1 MNFYSVAPLI
11 KEYYPE
17 YYSVETY
24 PAKDCVKIHKVSEE
38 WGVFCNFART
48 PISFEGRTFK
58 TSEQLFQLMKFKDEE
73 VVKAV
78 YAANNPKMTA
88 KHWEKTH
95 RRADWGQMIVDAMKF
110 CLQMKYQQSQAFRD
124 ALEESKGRYIVEDQ
138 TTFRKL
144 QPDTWGVKPVGDDF
158 VGPNLLGRLLMEL
171 RDNGKLEYKLPD
183 DAFVFMDF
191 IKKDER
197 SQEGCSLC
205 GRL

>member
-1 MNFYSVAPLI
+1 MSFYSVAPFI

-24 PAKDCVKIHKVSEE
+24 PIKDCVKIRKVSEE
-38 WGVFCNFART
+38 WGVFCNFARI
-48 PISFEGRTFK
+48 PIKLEGRTFK

-73 VVKAV
+73 QVKAV

-95 RRADWGQMIVDAMKF
+95 RRADWGQMILDAMKF
-110 CLQMKYQQSQAFRD
+110 CLQMKYEQSQDFRD
-124 ALEESKGRYIVEDQ
+124 ALEESRGKYIVEDQ

-171 RDNGKLEYKLPD
+171 RDTGKLEYQLPD
-183 DAFVFMDF
+183 DAFVFMNF

-197 SQEGCSLC
+197 SQEGCE
-205 GRL
+205 

>member
-24 PAKDCVKIHKVSEE
+24 PAKDCVKIHKASEE

-48 PISFEGRTFK
+48 PIKLEGRTFK

-73 VVKAV
+73 AVKAV

-171 RDNGKLEYKLPD
+171 RDNGKFEYKLPD
-183 DAFVFMDF
+183 DAFVFMNF

-197 SQEGCSLC
+197 SQEGCE
-205 GRL
+205 

>member
-1 MNFYSVAPLI
+1 MNFYSVAPFI

-24 PAKDCVKIHKVSEE
+24 PVKDCVKIRKVSEE

-48 PISFEGRTFK
+48 PIKLEGRTFK

-73 VVKAV
+73 QVKAV

-110 CLQMKYQQSQAFRD
+110 CLQMKYQQSQDFRD
-124 ALEESKGRYIVEDQ
+124 ALEESKGKYIVEDQ

-171 RDNGKLEYKLPD
+171 RDNGKLEYQLPD
-183 DAFVFMDF
+183 DAFVFMNF
-191 IKKDER
+191 IKEDETD
-197 SQEGCSLC
+197 E
-205 GRL
+205 

>member
-1 MNFYSVAPLI
+1 MNFYSVAPFI

-24 PAKDCVKIHKVSEE
+24 PVKDCVKIRKVSEE

-48 PISFEGRTFK
+48 PIKLEGRTFK

-73 VVKAV
+73 AVKAV
-78 YAANNPKMTA
+78 HAANNPKMTA

-110 CLQMKYQQSQAFRD
+110 CLQMKYQQSQDFRD
-124 ALEESKGRYIVEDQ
+124 ALEESKGKYIVEDQ

-171 RDNGKLEYKLPD
+171 RDNGKLEYQLPA
-183 DAFVFMDF
+183 DAFGFMNF
-191 IKKDER
+191 IKEDETDEEDANSR
-197 SQEGCSLC
+197 TLE
-205 GRL
+205 